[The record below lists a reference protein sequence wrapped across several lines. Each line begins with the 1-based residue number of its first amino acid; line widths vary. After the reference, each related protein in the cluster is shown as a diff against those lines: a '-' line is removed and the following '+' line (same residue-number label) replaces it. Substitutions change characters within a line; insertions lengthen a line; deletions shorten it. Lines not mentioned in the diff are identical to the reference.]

1 MTKPDSLN
9 ASLNAFA
16 RSRAWVIGDVMLDEY
31 ITGDVRRISPDA
43 PVQVVNVAGTHVR
56 LGGAANVAHGMAAF
70 GCTVE
75 LIGVIGDDEAGR
87 SVIAACDAAHVGH
100 SGLIVDASR
109 PTTRKLRVMAQR
121 QHVLRLD
128 WEKSAPVDPALLNP
142 VIQRLTQELPPDVIV
157 LSDYAKGTLSQEL
170 VAAVIG
176 WARSYGV
183 PVLVD
188 PKHDDFRTYAGATVI
203 TPNAKELAAAATRV
217 DVPKSL
223 EGLERVEHGARELAK
238 QSKCAALV
246 VTLGENGMLVVPRE
260 GAVTHIHATAR
271 EVYDVTGAGD
281 TVIALLA
288 LGMAAKL
295 PLKRSAEIATVAA
308 GLAVEKVGTA
318 VVHPHELASG
328 FAPTLENKVVT
339 RAELV
344 ERMTWWRL
352 QKKTIVLTN
361 GCFDVLHAGHVTL
374 LREAKKQGDIL
385 VVALNSDASV
395 ARLKGKD
402 RPLIRESE
410 RALLLAA
417 LESVDAVVVFEED
430 TPFELIKNATPDVL
444 VKGGD
449 YAPEK
454 VVGRA
459 EVEAR
464 GGKLVLIPLV
474 EGRSTTALV
483 ERMKQS

>member
-1 MTKPDSLN
+1 MPESLR
-9 ASLNAFA
+9 ASLKAFA
-16 RSRAWVIGDVMLDEY
+16 SSRAWVIGDVMLDEY
-31 ITGDVRRISPDA
+31 ITGDVHRISPDA
-43 PVQVVNVAGTHVR
+43 PVQVVSVAGTHVR
-56 LGGAANVAHGMAAF
+56 LGGAANVAHGLAAF

-75 LIGVIGDDEAGR
+75 LIGVVGDDEAGR
-87 SVIAACDAAHVGH
+87 AVLKVCDEAGVRH
-100 SGLIVDASR
+100 SGVVLDPSR

-128 WEKSAPVDPALLNP
+128 WEKVTLVDAVLLNP

-157 LSDYAKGTLSQEL
+157 LSDYAKGTLSPEL
-170 VAAVIG
+170 IAAVID

-188 PKHDDFRTYAGATVI
+188 PKHDDFRVYSGATVI
-203 TPNAKELAAAATRV
+203 TPNAKELDAAVRRV
-217 DVPKSL
+217 EVQHHGDAL
-223 EGLERVEHGARELAK
+223 ARVEHGARALAVAAN
-238 QSKCAALV
+238 CAALV

-260 GAVTHIHATAR
+260 GAVAHIHSTAR

-288 LGMAAKL
+288 LGLAAKL
-295 PLKRSAEIATVAA
+295 PLQRSAELATVAA

-318 VVHPHELASG
+318 VVHPHELAAG
-328 FAPTLENKVVT
+328 FAPSLEGKVVT
-339 RAELV
+339 RDELA
-344 ERMTWWRL
+344 ERMAWWRL
-352 QKKTIVLTN
+352 QKKQVVLTN

-395 ARLKGKD
+395 ARLKGKH
-402 RPLIRESE
+402 RPLVRESE
-410 RALLLAA
+410 RAILLAA
-417 LESVDAVVVFEED
+417 LESVDAVVVFDED
-430 TPFELIKNATPDVL
+430 TPLTLVRAVTPDVL

-449 YAPEK
+449 YMPEN

-464 GGKLVLIPLV
+464 GGKLVLVPLV
-474 EGRSTTALV
+474 EGMSTTSIV
-483 ERMKQS
+483 ERMKES